1 MKKERV
7 LLSFIATLIGLLVT
21 AIVFY
26 LYQSTKTV
34 PPSKIKTIS
43 VAAPTPTPK
52 PSIFLNILKPVD
64 ESIVGKKIII
74 VSGTTTPD
82 ATVII
87 LTPIDQEIALP
98 TSKGDFSTTVDIDDD
113 QNIVEIISVRPNGEE
128 LKIQKTVTFSTE
140 EF

>member
-7 LLSFIATLIGLLVT
+7 LLSFIATLIGILVT
-21 AIVFY
+21 AVVFY
-26 LYQSTKTV
+26 LYQSTKVV

-43 VAAPTPTPK
+43 VSAPTPTPK
-52 PSIFLNILKPVD
+52 PSIFLNILKPAD
-64 ESIVGKKIII
+64 ESIVGKKVIT

-82 ATVII
+82 ATIII

-128 LKIQKTVTFSTE
+128 LIIQKTVTFSTE

>member
-7 LLSFIATLIGLLVT
+7 LLSFIATLIGILVT
-21 AIVFY
+21 AIAFY
-26 LYQSTKTV
+26 LYQSTKTI

-43 VAAPTPTPK
+43 VSAPTPTPK
-52 PSIFLNILKPVD
+52 PSIFLNISKPVD
-64 ESIVGKKIII
+64 ESVVSKKVITI
-74 VSGTTTPD
+74 SGTTTSD

-98 TSKGDFSTTVDIDDD
+98 TPNGDFSTTIDIDDD
-113 QNIVEIISVRPNGEE
+113 QNVIEIISVRTNGEE
-128 LKIQKTVTFSTE
+128 IKVQKTITFSTE